1 MLRANIYFASLM
13 VFEISYVNNTIRVR
27 VRVGLQY
34 RLLAEEG
41 D

>member
-13 VFEISYVNNTIRVR
+13 VFKISYVNNTVRAR